1 MVGQRKVIE
10 NQIAMFSMLVYHYS
24 FFNPRHY
31 KLLLVISGEKNDRKK
46 NTLLVLSKLINGVE
60 KLEKIYE

>member
-1 MVGQRKVIE
+1 
-10 NQIAMFSMLVYHYS
+10 MFSMLVYHYS

-46 NTLLVLSKLINGVE
+46 YAFSFVE
-60 KLEKIYE
+60 TN